1 MIIYAPNAI
10 TSKSQP
16 LIWRV
21 GLDSSAGTTYND
33 LAKIEIVVNIN
44 GTPQPVSIR
53 GVQNDSI
60 TYKFAEIDVQG
71 LIEGYFLTPETPNT
85 ITSGQP
91 TQDFAS
97 YYEFFA
103 PNQVASVYISVTY
116 WYFNGLGVPTI
127 DPAFSEDSFEVFVYA
142 TTVQQTENQ
151 NLTPYFNGVG
161 QKQLSYR
168 NFAISTN
175 PATGYELNT
184 TTYPDKTLSAFLSFF
199 WRGDSGLG
207 AISFVLRDSAGGFYG
222 AATKLFDDMPV
233 RIHDIRTVMYAPQN
247 LRAVSFSQ
255 WLSSPLLSTF
265 ITNLNNTQTW
275 NRVRVQVSLVIGL
288 GGGAYAFIPLFFFYY
303 GVDFDASCGFAPLY
317 IRNTLCAF
325 DSHTVDLTRI
335 TRQHSVSSTRA
346 NFKTPYVYTNSLD
359 ANTRTN
365 TMFARTMRA
374 QMQRE
379 TKYKLSL
386 IGDFLDSYVRDFGI
400 IQASHI
406 FTDARMFE
414 GEYKETRP
422 YNDLYPL
429 IAEDASLSFN
439 KSANQEVEIIVSP
452 ENSFKAI

>member
-1 MIIYAPNAI
+1 MIIYAPNTV

-21 GLDSSAGTTYND
+21 GLDSSAGTTYTD

-44 GTPQPVSIR
+44 GVPQPVSIR
-53 GVQNDSI
+53 GVQDDGV

-103 PNQVASVYISVTY
+103 PNQIASVYISVTY
-116 WYFNGLGVPTI
+116 WYFDSLGVPTL
-127 DPAFSEDSFEVFVYA
+127 DPALNENSFEIFVYA
-142 TTVQQTENQ
+142 TTVQQTEDQ
-151 NLTPYFNGVG
+151 NLAPYLNSVG

-168 NFAISTN
+168 NFSTN
-175 PATGYELNT
+175 ISPTLGYEENT
-184 TTYPDKTLSAFLSFF
+184 TNYPDKNLTAFLSFF
-199 WRGDSGLG
+199 WRGDSGFG
-207 AISFVLRDSAGGFYG
+207 AISFVLRDNAGGFYG
-222 AATKLFDDMPV
+222 AATKLFNDVPV
-233 RIHDIRTVMYAPQN
+233 RMHDIRTVMYAPQN
-247 LRAVSFSQ
+247 LRAVSVPQ
-255 WLSSPLLSTF
+255 WLSTPLLPAF
-265 ITNLNNTQTW
+265 LTNLNNTQTW
-275 NRVRVQVSLVIGL
+275 NRVRVQVSLAIGL
-288 GGGAYAFIPLFFFYY
+288 GGGAYAFLPLFFFYY
-303 GVDFDASCGFAPLY
+303 GVDFNVNCGFAPLY

-325 DSHTVDLTRI
+325 DAHTVDLTRV
-335 TRQHSVSSTRA
+335 TRQHGISSTRA
-346 NFKTPYVYTNSLD
+346 NFKAPYVYTNSLD

-374 QMQRE
+374 QLQRE

-386 IGDFLDSYVRDFGI
+386 IGDFLDSYLRDFGI
-400 IQASHI
+400 MQASHI
-406 FTDARMFE
+406 YTDARMFE

-422 YNDLYPL
+422 YSDLYPL

-439 KSANQEVEIIVSP
+439 KSVNQEVEIIVSP
-452 ENSFKAI
+452 ANSFKAI